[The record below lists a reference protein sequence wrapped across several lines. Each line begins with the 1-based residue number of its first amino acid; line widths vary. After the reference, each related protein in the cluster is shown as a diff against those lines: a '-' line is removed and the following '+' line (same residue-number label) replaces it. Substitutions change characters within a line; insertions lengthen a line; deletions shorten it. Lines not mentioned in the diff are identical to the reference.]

1 MLTTSVFGKSFVID
15 ENLWDSLV
23 VIKMETRQNKPVL
36 NLQCCSKLLDSGSAR
51 ARRAVIFEFLTS
63 VRGHMIMI
71 TAVTK
76 PSRPHERF
84 LMNPYN
90 EVRHLRSKASQ

>member
-1 MLTTSVFGKSFVID
+1 MNTYEKLG
-15 ENLWDSLV
+15 DSLV

-63 VRGHMIMI
+63 VRGDMIMT
-71 TAVTK
+71 TAFTK
-76 PSRPHERF
+76 PSKVTGKVLDEQKPIQRRADAE
-84 LMNPYN
+84 
-90 EVRHLRSKASQ
+90 EQQVIG